1 MKKSIK
7 LCSVALMLAGCG
19 VAGIFSASADTPAP
33 KAGEAAVSAVG
44 KALEKADFL
53 TKDRP
58 NPKAKYY
65 LFLYSASWC
74 GPCCREM
81 PHVVRTYRKI
91 RQTDD
96 VELVLFSCDK
106 TEEAAK
112 AWAKEERMKFPI
124 VKPKKGNGIPGYK
137 PGGSIP
143 RLGIVDGTGK
153 IIITGHPATLLKD
166 WRQVLQAGGR
176 QKIGASFAFW
186 RSLRRFRNT
195 ENRAASALL
204 PVFPHRARLRNGSVK
219 PVGKELEPR
228 RIFRRDGCFKLHAL
242 SRARV
247 VEAQPPRRGA

>member
-19 VAGIFSASADTPAP
+19 VAGMFSASADTPAP

-166 WRQVLQAGGR
+166 WR
-176 QKIGASFAFW
+176 KYC
-186 RSLRRFRNT
+186 
-195 ENRAASALL
+195 
-204 PVFPHRARLRNGSVK
+204 K
-219 PVGKELEPR
+219 PEEGK
-228 RIFRRDGCFKLHAL
+228 K
-242 SRARV
+242 
-247 VEAQPPRRGA
+247 

>member
-7 LCSVALMLAGCG
+7 LCSVMFTLAGCSAG
-19 VAGIFSASADTPAP
+19 GIFSTCADVPASQGA
-33 KAGEAAVSAVG
+33 EAAVSPVG

-81 PHVVRTYRKI
+81 PHVVRTYRKV

-143 RLGIVDGTGK
+143 RLGIVDSTGK
-153 IIITGHPATLLKD
+153 VIITGHPATLLKD
-166 WRQVLQAGGR
+166 WRKYCKPEAG
-176 QKIGASFAFW
+176 K
-186 RSLRRFRNT
+186 
-195 ENRAASALL
+195 
-204 PVFPHRARLRNGSVK
+204 K
-219 PVGKELEPR
+219 
-228 RIFRRDGCFKLHAL
+228 
-242 SRARV
+242 
-247 VEAQPPRRGA
+247 

>member
-1 MKKSIK
+1 MEPITITTENFDAEVLHS
-7 LCSVALMLAGCG
+7 
-19 VAGIFSASADTPAP
+19 
-33 KAGEAAVSAVG
+33 
-44 KALEKADFL
+44 EKPVLLDFW
-53 TKDRP
+53 
-58 NPKAKYY
+58 
-65 LFLYSASWC
+65 ASWC

-153 IIITGHPATLLKD
+153 IIVTGHPATLLKD
-166 WRQVLQAGGR
+166 WR
-176 QKIGASFAFW
+176 KYC
-186 RSLRRFRNT
+186 
-195 ENRAASALL
+195 
-204 PVFPHRARLRNGSVK
+204 K
-219 PVGKELEPR
+219 PEEGK
-228 RIFRRDGCFKLHAL
+228 K
-242 SRARV
+242 
-247 VEAQPPRRGA
+247 